1 MCAHTRGRGRGL
13 MTASALKGTWTN
25 TGRAGGQPTSTL
37 VLPVVNKVL
46 GPHRRKRGRTLLV
59 LGRKIKKSPH
69 QSSFFCFNKNIKE
82 EIKWY

>member
-37 VLPVVNKVL
+37 LS
-46 GPHRRKRGRTLLV
+46 R
-59 LGRKIKKSPH
+59 
-69 QSSFFCFNKNIKE
+69 SSQKE
-82 EIKWY
+82 EPGEDTVGVGKEN

>member
-1 MCAHTRGRGRGL
+1 

-46 GPHRRKRGRTLLV
+46 SPHRRKRGENTV
-59 LGRKIKKSPH
+59 GVG
-69 QSSFFCFNKNIKE
+69 KE
-82 EIKWY
+82 N